1 MNLKDLRWRQ
11 RFENFEKSFLLI
23 KEFYEKENMSRLEK
37 AGMVQFFE
45 MTIELAWKVLKDYLE
60 SEEMIVKTPRET
72 IKSAWQ
78 VGLIDNADIWLEA
91 LGDRNLASHTY
102 NEDQANKL
110 ISNLDDMYYAEF
122 DKLYNFL
129 KSKL

>member
-1 MNLKDLRWRQ
+1 MNMKDIRWRQ

-23 KEFYEKENMSRLEK
+23 QQFYGKEEMSILEK

-45 MTIELAWKVLKDYLE
+45 MTLELAWKVLKDYLE

-78 VGLIDNADIWLEA
+78 VGLIDNADVWLEA

-102 NEDQANKL
+102 DEEQANKL
-110 ISNLDDMYYAEF
+110 IANLDELYYAEF
-122 DKLYNFL
+122 EKLHNYL
-129 KSKL
+129 KGKL

>member
-102 NEDQANKL
+102 NEAQANKL